1 MKKTSLPSRP
11 VFQPSTLTS
20 TPSPEPEYHPVS
32 AESASTSPETHVAC
46 SPRPQS
52 DGPPRRSAERGSP
65 AGSSVGSLSGSG
77 ASTEQRGQSLGESHA
92 GAVGGDYTFG
102 MAEPATRSP
111 AGDDAPP
118 YDPVAVDRAYL
129 QERARRRA
137 RIERSRARRRA
148 GLRFWFV
155 LLTLIA
161 VSVLLTLTIWREV
174 ERLFGL

>member
-1 MKKTSLPSRP
+1 
-11 VFQPSTLTS
+11 
-20 TPSPEPEYHPVS
+20 
-32 AESASTSPETHVAC
+32 
-46 SPRPQS
+46 
-52 DGPPRRSAERGSP
+52 
-65 AGSSVGSLSGSG
+65 
-77 ASTEQRGQSLGESHA
+77 
-92 GAVGGDYTFG
+92 

-118 YDPVAVDRAYL
+118 PFDPVARDRAYL

-148 GLRFWFV
+148 GLRFWLV
-155 LLTLIA
+155 LLGLVA